1 MSEAKP
7 WILLT
12 LGVVVFLSA
21 IWIYDRVAGA
31 SHDVRETLTTPPQRL
46 GVEPFQE
53 GPLLFSRCSTRALSM
68 LSAPQNDAESEDAD
82 PGGGSDDTVQP
93 LASYESDLLEALER
107 SPVDPTE
114 IRRLLT
120 AAACEGHDEQAL
132 YQETL
137 RRFVGARPYLV
148 PTIPPWARVA
158 PLA

>member
-21 IWIYDRVAGA
+21 IWIYDRVAVR

-68 LSAPQNDAESEDAD
+68 LSAPKMTPSRKMPTLAVVPMIPFSRSRHTNQTCSRLW
-82 PGGGSDDTVQP
+82 SDRRLTRPKSV
-93 LASYESDLLEALER
+93 
-107 SPVDPTE
+107 
-114 IRRLLT
+114 RLLT

-137 RRFVGARPYLV
+137 RRFVGARPYLA